1 MFIGILMSTQVAA
14 LNKLVDKYNMCAPY
28 SASPGFRFDIDK
40 EAKEALEQGEG
51 NRDFFGKEI
60 YLS

>member
-1 MFIGILMSTQVAA
+1 
-14 LNKLVDKYNMCAPY
+14 MCAPY